1 MDRMPRESQKQ
12 ERTVDGAKPSFIL
25 LESIRCQI
33 DMAVSPWPAGLQQLH
48 TPPTGRL
55 ACFIFCEPA
64 KAIII
69 ITKSPSTASRLV

>member
-1 MDRMPRESQKQ
+1 MDRMPRKSQKQ

-48 TPPTGRL
+48 TPPTGAWPVL
-55 ACFIFCEPA
+55 FFANQP
-64 KAIII
+64 K
-69 ITKSPSTASRLV
+69 LL